1 MQEVDGRDIKADID
15 LLVDTMQS
23 INKAKDFQIISDIIF
38 KFIQSFVSFNMIVI
52 YKFNE
57 KEKSLDVVSCLGSNT
72 ERMKKR
78 IPFKIGEGA
87 VGLAAKD
94 KKPLLIDDVFRSQNI
109 KVRQFYEEDPLIR
122 SFMAIP
128 LVVGDTIVGILSVSC
143 SRPNQYTSYDMQMIS
158 IIASQAAAFL
168 ELNEYISEIEMVSA
182 QILEKV
188 NSGVMVI
195 DSEYRILVFNDAAE
209 KITQYKAEEVL
220 GKKCRI
226 YH

>member
-1 MQEVDGRDIKADID
+1 
-15 LLVDTMQS
+15 
-23 INKAKDFQIISDIIF
+23 
-38 KFIQSFVSFNMIVI
+38 
-52 YKFNE
+52 
-57 KEKSLDVVSCLGSNT
+57 
-72 ERMKKR
+72 
-78 IPFKIGEGA
+78 
-87 VGLAAKD
+87 
-94 KKPLLIDDVFRSQNI
+94 
-109 KVRQFYEEDPLIR
+109 
-122 SFMAIP
+122 MAIP

-220 GKKCRI
+220 GKNLQDIPLKERDNHWYILKSIQEERCFNEEKAYMITKSEVISIRLSHPYYI
-226 YH
+226 RGQACKSLCCILECNRVKGYRGGLCWLIN